1 MTPVVRALI
10 AINIVVYF
18 VQKTV
23 PAIELMFRFVP
34 FYAVERPWTA
44 LTYMFLHGGL
54 GHIFFNMLALFFF
67 GPRVEERLGS
77 RPFLTMYLI
86 AGLFGA
92 GLSAIL
98 APGSPILGASAGVFG
113 VSLAFAYFYP
123 HEQVLIWGVIPV
135 PARLLVIG
143 TGLFALFAGFTGA
156 QGGVAHF
163 AHLGGYLGAFLY
175 LKIAERRR
183 TAYKRRVAKP
193 SPEVTKRITAYQNID
208 RSRIH
213 ELNREEVDR
222 ILDKISAKGIGSLTA
237 QEQLFLSNFVPPDD
251 RKRS

>member
-1 MTPVVRALI
+1 VTPVVRALI
-10 AINIVVYF
+10 AINVVVF
-18 VQKTV
+18 FLQQTVQGITQTF
-23 PAIELMFRFVP
+23 LFVP
-34 FYAVERPWTA
+34 FYVLQRPWTA

-67 GPRVEERLGS
+67 GPRVEARIGS
-77 RPFLTMYLI
+77 RPFLTMYLV

-98 APGSPILGASAGVFG
+98 AAGAPILGASAGVFG

-123 HEQVLIWGVIPV
+123 TEQILIWGIIPIQ
-135 PARLLVIG
+135 ARLLVIL

-156 QGGVAHF
+156 QGGIAHF

-175 LKIAERRR
+175 LKWLDRRR
-183 TAYKRRVAKP
+183 TAYKRRVEKP
-193 SPEVTKRITAYQNID
+193 SPEITKRLTAYQNID
-208 RSRIH
+208 KSRIH

-251 RKRS
+251 RKPM